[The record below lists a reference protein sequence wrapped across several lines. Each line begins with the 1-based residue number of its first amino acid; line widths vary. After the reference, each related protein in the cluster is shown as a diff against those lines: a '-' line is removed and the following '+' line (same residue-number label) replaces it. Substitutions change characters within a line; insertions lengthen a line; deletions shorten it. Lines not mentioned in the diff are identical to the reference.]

1 MEGKVLETEYY
12 DLLGVSPTATT
23 AQIKKGYYQ
32 AAKVHHPDKGGSED
46 TVRAPCLAIDLF
58 FIFHK
63 LIN

>member
-32 AAKVHHPDKGGSED
+32 AAKVHHPDKGGSEE
-46 TVRAPCLAIDLF
+46 TVRPHAL
-58 FIFHK
+58 
-63 LIN
+63 